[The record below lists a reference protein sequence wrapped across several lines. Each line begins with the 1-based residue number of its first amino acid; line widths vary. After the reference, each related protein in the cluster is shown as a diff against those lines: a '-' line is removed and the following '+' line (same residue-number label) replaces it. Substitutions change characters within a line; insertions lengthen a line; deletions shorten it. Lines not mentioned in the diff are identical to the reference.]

1 MTNSAGTRTRA
12 RLWFDPRFG
21 IGLVLVAASVA
32 GVAAIV
38 TTADRTIEVYLAS
51 SALLAGDHIDAGDL
65 RVAHVRLG
73 DSAQKYLTPGRL
85 PPDGL
90 IVTRTVQP
98 GELVPAGAVGTVAGA
113 SVTSVVVMVHP
124 NLAESI
130 VPGSL
135 VDVWAARK
143 IAAAQ
148 YAPPGVLVP
157 SATVVRVIAAAGL
170 MASSEGQSV
179 EILVPKGVV
188 GPVLESIANGDVVS
202 VVAIDTPLD
211 ESAVDSSGAPQ
222 TPTPSAPPDGAA
234 TGGN

>member
-12 RLWFDPRFG
+12 RLRFDPRLG
-21 IGLVLVAASVA
+21 LGLVLVAASVA

-65 RVAHVRLG
+65 RLAHVRLG
-73 DSAQKYLTPGRL
+73 DTAQKYLTPGRL
-85 PPDGL
+85 PSDGL
-90 IVTRTVQP
+90 VVTRTVQA
-98 GELVPAGAVGTVAGA
+98 GELVPTGAVGTIAGA
-113 SVTSVVVMVHP
+113 SATSVVVMVHP

-135 VDVWAARK
+135 VDVWAAQK
-143 IAAAQ
+143 VAASQ

-202 VVAIDTPLD
+202 VVAIDTPL
-211 ESAVDSSGAPQ
+211 SRPPVGGSGVPE
-222 TPTPSAPPDGAA
+222 TPSPSATPDSAP